1 MLHPEMSGAD
11 DLETALAGPLAAD
24 DHASVPL
31 PAPASSNLPL
41 KNGSQ
46 RAAFIIHFPPF
57 SIFPLFFSSPNA
69 AVPLVF
75 SSSFPASPSTP
86 HFASLARLAGA
97 GLRRAL
103 LQVEDPRRPTNS
115 ACQLPHG
122 GFTHPTTDE
131 KGQ

>member
-46 RAAFIIHFPPF
+46 RATFIIHFPPF

-75 SSSFPASPSTP
+75 SSSFPASLCLVSPPCWRWVETGVVAGRGP
-86 HFASLARLAGA
+86 ASP
-97 GLRRAL
+97 
-103 LQVEDPRRPTNS
+103 D
-115 ACQLPHG
+115 
-122 GFTHPTTDE
+122 
-131 KGQ
+131 

>member
-57 SIFPLFFSSPNA
+57 SIFPLFFFFPQRRRSSGFFLQLPRLT
-69 AVPLVF
+69 VDSSLCLV
-75 SSSFPASPSTP
+75 SPPCRRWVETDVVAGRGPASS
-86 HFASLARLAGA
+86 
-97 GLRRAL
+97 
-103 LQVEDPRRPTNS
+103 D
-115 ACQLPHG
+115 
-122 GFTHPTTDE
+122 
-131 KGQ
+131 

>member
-57 SIFPLFFSSPNA
+57 SIFPSFFLPPTPPFLSFFPLVLVSSP
-69 AVPLVF
+69 
-75 SSSFPASPSTP
+75 PASPSTP

-97 GLRRAL
+97 GLGRAL
-103 LQVEDPRRPTNS
+103 LQVEGPAYARLTPRATY
-115 ACQLPHG
+115 L
-122 GFTHPTTDE
+122 T
-131 KGQ
+131 

>member
-31 PAPASSNLPL
+31 PAPASSSLPL

-57 SIFPLFFSSPNA
+57 SIFPSFFLP
-69 AVPLVF
+69 PTPPFL
-75 SSSFPASPSTP
+75 SFFFPPAPPPPASPSTP

-97 GLRRAL
+97 GLGRAL
-103 LQVEDPRRPTNS
+103 LQVEDPGP
-115 ACQLPHG
+115 P
-122 GFTHPTTDE
+122 D
-131 KGQ
+131 